1 MSDTDLLSLL
11 VALSVLLL
19 SVHALGTL
27 AERLRQPR
35 MTGEL
40 GGGLILGP
48 TVLGALAPQ
57 AHGALFPDT
66 GPVATAF
73 GAIEHLGMLML
84 MFLAG
89 AEVRRLLPR
98 ENRRVTAW
106 IVVLG
111 LAVPFGVGL
120 AALQVVDL
128 GGLAG
133 PAADPVALSLVVA
146 SAIAVTSIP
155 VISRIMLDLGIL
167 GTSFGGVVLASA
179 VAEDVVLYVVIA
191 VALGLAHAHGDGL
204 TGLPGLLG
212 IDSVPAMSAYYVLTT
227 VALFVCML
235 TVVPR
240 LAAAALHRAGKRS
253 GGRAHTPGAAGVTG
267 VLLVVVCAA
276 GASLLGV
283 QPMFG
288 AFLAGVL
295 AARIEEASGAA
306 IAGEL
311 RAFALAFFIPL
322 YFGSIGLGLDLG
334 RDLLLGF
341 TVLFIALACAVKL
354 ASVYA
359 GARLGGEAPGGALN
373 LAFAMNAR
381 GGPGI
386 ALAWLAYEAGIV
398 NAQLFTTLIVLAVVT
413 SVMAGAWLRRV
424 LARGRPLRETS
435 RTAGP

>member
-1 MSDTDLLSLL
+1 MNDTDLLFLL
-11 VALSVLLL
+11 VGLSVLLL
-19 SVHALGTL
+19 AVHALGAV
-27 AERLRQPR
+27 AERLGQPR

-40 GGGLILGP
+40 GGGLVLGP

-66 GPVATAF
+66 GPVAAAF
-73 GAIEHLGMLML
+73 DAIEQLGMLML

-89 AEVRRLLPR
+89 AEVRRLLPK
-98 ENRRVTAW
+98 ENRKVTAW
-106 IVVLG
+106 IVAMG
-111 LAVPFGVGL
+111 LVVPFGIGL
-120 AALQVVDL
+120 AALQVVGLD
-128 GGLAG
+128 GLAG
-133 PAADPVALSLVVA
+133 PASDPVALSLIVA
-146 SAIAVTSIP
+146 SAVAVTSIP

-191 VALGLAHAHGDGL
+191 VALGLAQVHGEEL

-212 IDSVPAMSAYYVLTT
+212 ITSVPAMSVYYVLTT
-227 VALFVCML
+227 VALFVCMM

-240 LAAAALHRAGKRS
+240 LATAILERMGNRR
-253 GGRAHTPGAAGVTG
+253 GERPRRTPGAAGVAG
-267 VLLVVVCAA
+267 VLLVLVCAS

-283 QPMFG
+283 QAMFG

-295 AARIEEASGAA
+295 AARIEEASGTAV
-306 IAGEL
+306 AGEL

-334 RDLLLGF
+334 SDLLLGF
-341 TVLFIALACAVKL
+341 TVLFTALACAVKL

-359 GARLGGEAPGGALN
+359 GARLGGEGPGGALN

-398 NAQLFTTLIVLAVVT
+398 NAQLFTTLIILAVVT

-424 LARGRPLRETS
+424 LARGRPLRQ
-435 RTAGP
+435 AAH

>member
-1 MSDTDLLSLL
+1 MNDTDLLFLL
-11 VALSVLLL
+11 VGLSVLLL
-19 SVHALGTL
+19 AVHALGAV
-27 AERLRQPR
+27 AERLGQPR

-40 GGGLILGP
+40 GGGLVLGP

-57 AHGALFPDT
+57 AHRALFPDT
-66 GPVATAF
+66 GPVAAAF
-73 GAIEHLGMLML
+73 DAIEQLGMLML

-89 AEVRRLLPR
+89 AEVRRLLPK
-98 ENRRVTAW
+98 ENRKVSAW
-106 IVVLG
+106 IVAMG
-111 LAVPFGVGL
+111 LVVPFGIGL
-120 AALQVVDL
+120 AALQVVELD
-128 GGLAG
+128 GLAG
-133 PAADPVALSLVVA
+133 PAADPVALSLIVA
-146 SAIAVTSIP
+146 SAVAVTSIP

-191 VALGLAHAHGDGL
+191 VALGLAQVHGEEL

-212 IDSVPAMSAYYVLTT
+212 ITSVPAMSVYYVLTT
-227 VALFVCML
+227 VALFVCMM

-240 LAAAALHRAGKRS
+240 LATAILERMGNRR
-253 GGRAHTPGAAGVTG
+253 GERPRRTPGAAGVAS
-267 VLLVVVCAA
+267 VLLVLVCAS

-283 QPMFG
+283 QAMFG

-295 AARIEEASGAA
+295 AARIEEASGTAV
-306 IAGEL
+306 AGEL
-311 RAFALAFFIPL
+311 RTFALAFFIPL

-334 RDLLLGF
+334 NDLLLGF
-341 TVLFIALACAVKL
+341 TVLFTALACAVKL

-359 GARLGGEAPGGALN
+359 GARLGGEGPGGALN

-398 NAQLFTTLIVLAVVT
+398 NAQLFTTLIILAVVT

-424 LARGRPLRETS
+424 LARGRPLRQ
-435 RTAGP
+435 AAH